1 MSLTPY
7 RVTATRTALN
17 NKFLT
22 VREDDFEYG
31 AGKRGVHYV
40 IDLPRAATVVPV
52 LDDGRILLI
61 RQYRHCVGRVLFEL
75 PAGRVDPGEDVLAAA
90 RRELREETGYTA
102 THWRA
107 LGNFFPLAG
116 LSNHEGFVFE
126 ARGLV
131 AGATELDD
139 CEDVVPHPV
148 TAAEALQLIRD
159 GTLVDGFC
167 QVGLFRWFM
176 ANGGVAAP

>member
-1 MSLTPY
+1 MSLDPY
-7 RVTATRTALN
+7 RVVATRTALT
-17 NKFLT
+17 NKFVT
-22 VREDDFEYG
+22 VREDDFESTDG
-31 AGKRGVHYV
+31 RRGVHYV
-40 IDLPRAATVVPV
+40 IDLPRAAAIVPV

-102 THWRA
+102 SHWKS

-116 LSNHEGFVFE
+116 LSNHEGFFFE

-131 AGATELDD
+131 AGSVDLDD
-139 CEDVVPHPV
+139 FEEVEPYPV

-159 GTLVDGFC
+159 GSLVDGFC
-167 QVGLFRWFM
+167 QVGLFRWLM
-176 ANGGVAAP
+176 ANGGIAAP